1 MPVDEYQ
8 PEPTLELL
16 LAHIESI
23 QEHVLG
29 RRAYAPLDAAAQA
42 AAEPHL
48 EAIFGAF
55 SRAHEAWLRRQ
66 CRDAVWQT
74 VRSAMRSLLH
84 TTLYRDYWQS
94 HRAAFCNEFRA
105 AVDELLS

>member
-1 MPVDEYQ
+1 MPVDEYR
-8 PEPTLELL
+8 PEPPLELL

-29 RRAYAPLDAAAQA
+29 RRGYAPIDEPTRS

-48 EAIFGAF
+48 AEIFGAF
-55 SRAHEAWLRRQ
+55 SRAHQAWLRRE
-66 CRDAVWQT
+66 CRDVVWQT
-74 VRSAMRSLLH
+74 VCAAMKSLLH

-94 HRAAFCNEFRA
+94 HRTTFCDEFRA